1 MINRYSSVNEVKLK
15 DGLYQQFRD
24 KQLVHV
30 LEFSIGL
37 SLWSRH
43 AKPMPNDKKIFSH
56 AWIRWVF
63 AVAGILKFY

>member
-37 SLWSRH
+37 SFCSRH

-56 AWIRWVF
+56 A
-63 AVAGILKFY
+63 